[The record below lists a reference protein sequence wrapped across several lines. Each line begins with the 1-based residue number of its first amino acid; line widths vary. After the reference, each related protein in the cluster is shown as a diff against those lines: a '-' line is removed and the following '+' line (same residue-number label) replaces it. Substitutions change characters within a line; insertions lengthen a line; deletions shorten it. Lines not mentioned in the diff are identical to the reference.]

1 MQIELWELFNAYY
14 TCRGNK
20 RNTHNALSFEVDYE
34 NNLVQLCNDL
44 NNNNYKI
51 RRSIAFIVKKP
62 VFREIF
68 AADFRDRVV
77 HHLII
82 NKLNPLFEKEFI
94 SDSYACRVDKGTHY
108 GIKRV
113 AGFIQNCSHNYT
125 GDCYILKLDIL
136 GFFMHINRFILFE
149 RLEKFIHVKY
159 QEPDKELLIQ
169 LCKEII
175 FNEPTQNCTIKG
187 SIKNW
192 EGLPNNKSLF
202 HSAPGCGLPI
212 GNLTS
217 QVFANFYM
225 NSLDH
230 FIKYDLGIK
239 YYGRYVD
246 DFVIIHPDKEYLK
259 MIIPLLSSYLS
270 TTLQLTLHPK
280 KQYLQHYTKGVR
292 FLGTVI
298 KANRIYIGNR
308 TKGNFYMAI
317 QKQNKVVENN
327 FIQLEQL
334 NQFLSSMNSYLG
346 IMKHYKT
353 YRLRMGMLLKY
364 LNPQWLKYVYLVGDK
379 FGVKK

>member
-149 RLEKFIHVKY
+149 RLEKFIQVKY
-159 QEPDKELLIQ
+159 QEPDKELLIR

-187 SIKNW
+187 STKNW

-259 MIIPLLSSYLS
+259 RLIPLLTSYLS

-298 KANRIYIGNR
+298 KPNRIYIGNR

-327 FIQLEQL
+327 IIQLEQL

>member
-44 NNNNYKI
+44 NNNNYEI
-51 RRSIAFIVKKP
+51 GRSIAFIVKKP
-62 VFREIF
+62 VIREIF

-94 SDSYACRVDKGTHY
+94 CDSYACRVGKGTHY

-113 AGFIQNCSHNYT
+113 SGFIQNCSHNYT

-149 RLEKFIHVKY
+149 RLEKFIQVKY

-187 SIKNW
+187 STKNW

-230 FIKYDLGIK
+230 FIKYDMGIK

-259 MIIPLLSSYLS
+259 MIIPLLTSYLS
-270 TTLQLTLHPK
+270 TSLQLTLHPK

-298 KANRIYIGNR
+298 KPNRIYIGNR

-327 FIQLEQL
+327 IIQLEQL

>member
-149 RLEKFIHVKY
+149 RLEKFIQVKY

-187 SIKNW
+187 GIKNW

-259 MIIPLLSSYLS
+259 RLIPLLTSYLS

-298 KANRIYIGNR
+298 KPNRIYIGNR

-327 FIQLEQL
+327 IIQLEQL

>member
-149 RLEKFIHVKY
+149 RLEKFIQVKY
-159 QEPDKELLIQ
+159 QEPDKELLIS

-187 SIKNW
+187 STKNW

-259 MIIPLLSSYLS
+259 RLIPLLTSYLS

-298 KANRIYIGNR
+298 KPNRIYIGNR

-327 FIQLEQL
+327 IIQLEQL